1 MSRDDAPSVTPELL
15 LHAYASGV
23 FPMSE
28 SRDDPTLF
36 WVDPDRR
43 GVLPLDGFYLS
54 RSLRRT
60 QRRDTYAISYNTA
73 FAAVVDGC
81 ADRDDTW
88 INATIRAL
96 YLELHQRGAAHSVEV
111 WKGGD
116 LVGGVYGVTLG
127 AAFFGESM
135 FSTARDASKVALA
148 HLVDRLN
155 RCGFTLLD
163 TQFITPHL
171 ANLGA
176 VEISREAYHRRL
188 AAALRSH
195 AVFDAT
201 LPAASGQDVVQ
212 RITQTS

>member
-1 MSRDDAPSVTPELL
+1 MPRDDDHLVTPDLL
-15 LHAYASGV
+15 MHAYANGL

-43 GVLPLDGFYLS
+43 GVLPLDQFHAS

-60 QRRDTYAISYNTA
+60 LRSGGFRITFDSD
-73 FAAVVDGC
+73 FAQVVDGC
-81 ADRDDTW
+81 AARDDTW

-96 YLELHQRGAAHSVEV
+96 YHELHQRGAAHSVEV
-111 WKGGD
+111 WTGDD

-135 FSTARDASKVALA
+135 FSTQRDASKVALA
-148 HLVDRLN
+148 HLVDRLTLG
-155 RCGFTLLD
+155 GFALLD

-171 ANLGA
+171 TSLGA
-176 VEISREAYHRRL
+176 VEISRDAYHRRL
-188 AAALRSH
+188 ATVLRQS
-195 AVFDAT
+195 ARFDAT
-201 LPAASGQDVVQ
+201 TPAATGYEVVQ

>member
-1 MSRDDAPSVTPELL
+1 MPRDDDHLVTPDLL
-15 LHAYASGV
+15 MHAYANGL

-43 GVLPLDGFYLS
+43 GVLPLDQFHAS

-60 QRRDTYAISYNTA
+60 LRRGSFGITYNKA
-73 FAAVVDGC
+73 FAQVVDGC
-81 ADRDDTW
+81 AAREDTW

-111 WKGGD
+111 WTGPD

-135 FSTARDASKVALA
+135 FSTQRDASKIALA
-148 HLVDRLN
+148 HLVDRLTLG
-155 RCGFTLLD
+155 GFTLLD

-171 ANLGA
+171 TRLGA
-176 VEISREAYHRRL
+176 IEISRDAYHRQL
-188 AAALRSH
+188 AKALRR
-195 AVFDAT
+195 AADFDAT
-201 LPAASGQDVVQ
+201 TPAATGYEVVQ
-212 RITQTS
+212 RMTQTS